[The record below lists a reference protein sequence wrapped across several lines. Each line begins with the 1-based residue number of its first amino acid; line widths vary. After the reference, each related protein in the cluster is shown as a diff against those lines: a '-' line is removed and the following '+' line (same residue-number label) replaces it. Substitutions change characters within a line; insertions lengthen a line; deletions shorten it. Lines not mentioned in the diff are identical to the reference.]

1 MKKYIKKL
9 LFFAFIC
16 FSFFLVDSL
25 IVNAVSISEARLF
38 GHRLDDEWYI
48 SANGSTTG
56 TADYFLFTD
65 GSVPNY
71 LYADVC
77 TTGNAPTVWVTGFGG
92 NTRVSPDTKVYK
104 VNKPCSV
111 SGYSADVYRFTFYIT
126 SFDDAGN
133 GNLGLQ
139 FNTTLFNNTN
149 YNTFFRLLSIT
160 YSDSLSY
167 SDIDLSNQQ
176 NIIDQNNQ
184 IISEQQNTTNAVEDV
199 NDTLKD
205 DDIDSSNTTDTLSDL
220 SDSLPTN
227 SVISDLL
234 LLPVRLFQSVLN
246 SINGSCTTFN
256 LGSLFGTNLTL
267 PCINIESLVGSTLWT
282 VIDILFCGAFV
293 LVIRKKFVD
302 IFESL
307 SNLKNGGNEVE

>member
-1 MKKYIKKL
+1 MKKLKFL
-9 LFFAFIC
+9 LFILPFVFV
-16 FSFFLVDSL
+16 SN
-25 IVNAVSISEARLF
+25 VNAGSINEVMLF
-38 GHRLDDEWYI
+38 GHRLDDEWSI
-48 SANGSTTG
+48 SPNGSTIG

-92 NTRVSPDTKVYK
+92 NTRVSPDTKVYR

-111 SGYSADVYRFTFYIT
+111 AGYSANIYRFTFYVT
-126 SFDDAGN
+126 SYDDAGN

-139 FNTTLFNNTN
+139 FNTRLFSNTD

-160 YSDSLSY
+160 YSNSLSY

-184 IISEQQNTTNAVEDV
+184 IISGQQDIKDSV
-199 NDTLKD
+199 NNVDDTLKD
-205 DDIDSSNTTDTLSDL
+205 DSIDSTNTTGTLSDL

-234 LLPVRLFQSVLN
+234 LLPVRLFQKVLN

-256 LGSLFGTNLTL
+256 LGSLFGTDLTL
-267 PCINIESLVGSTLWT
+267 PCLNIESLLGSTLWT

-302 IFESL
+302 IFDGL
-307 SNLKNGGNEVE
+307 SNLKNGGNSVE

>member
-1 MKKYIKKL
+1 MKKLKFL
-9 LFFAFIC
+9 LFILPFVFI
-16 FSFFLVDSL
+16 SN
-25 IVNAVSISEARLF
+25 VNAGSINEVMLF
-38 GHRLDDEWYI
+38 GHRLDDEWSI
-48 SANGSTTG
+48 SPNGSTIG

-92 NTRVSPDTKVYK
+92 NTRVSPDTKVYR

-111 SGYSADVYRFTFYIT
+111 AGYSANIYRFTFYVT
-126 SFDDAGN
+126 SYDDAGN

-139 FNTTLFNNTN
+139 FNTRLFSNTD

-160 YSDSLSY
+160 YSNSLSY

-184 IISEQQNTTNAVEDV
+184 IISGQQDIKDSV
-199 NDTLKD
+199 NNVDDTLKD
-205 DDIDSSNTTDTLSDL
+205 DSIDSTNTTGTLSDL

-234 LLPVRLFQSVLN
+234 LLPVRLFQKVLN

-256 LGSLFGTNLTL
+256 LGSLFGTDLTL
-267 PCINIESLVGSTLWT
+267 PCLNIESLLGSTLWT

-302 IFESL
+302 IFDGL
-307 SNLKNGGNEVE
+307 SNLKNGGNSVE